1 MNKRAANSLMAI
13 SNRFFSLV
21 FCICV
26 LLSCVVSTDGKAQ
39 ELPVTNSIPSGQ
51 VKALLLSDSNAIV
64 PGRSFK
70 LGIELQMLPGW
81 HTYYKESG
89 DAGMPTRITWILP
102 PGFKASSLLWEKPSK
117 FNDSGIITY
126 GYHDKTLIVSTITSP
141 ADLKPGQKLSFGAKA
156 EWLSCK
162 DVCIPGSAEL
172 TFSLPVA
179 TESEPSQNV
188 ASFAAADY
196 DGPAAGAAAVKDPP
210 RSEPASQNISESTN
224 AAPSAKTSII
234 ESNLKIE
241 GVGEEKPSLPLYLLF
256 AFIGGFILNFMPC
269 VLPVISIKIFSLIR
283 QAGDEPA
290 KIVQHGLTFASGI
303 ILSFLALGGLVI
315 AIQGAGQ
322 KIGWGFQFQYPVF
335 VLAMAA
341 VVTVFAL
348 SMFGLF
354 YIQVTAG
361 QSQIDKLASSEGLG
375 GTFFKGVLATVLSTP
390 CTAPFLGT
398 ALGFAFTQPWWLILS
413 IFFTIA
419 LGMASPYILLTL
431 QPSWMKYL
439 PKPGVW
445 MEKFKESMGFLLLA
459 TVVWLLWVLGNQVG
473 IDACMAVAAFLLCL
487 SIACWIIGR
496 FIDLTSSP
504 KRKAIVWTV
513 ASAVVIAAYCGCL
526 LPFPDLLSTDPS
538 VAKAKG
544 KEPLASA
551 GGIAWVPFTLAELD
565 KQTSLK
571 KTVLIDFTA
580 DWCLTCKANE
590 KTVIDTAPVIDK
602 IKTLNVV
609 PLKADWTTQD
619 PEITRILQ
627 KFGRSGVPLYV
638 IFPAGR
644 PLDPIVLPEIINQS
658 IVLEA
663 LDRAGPSQ

>member
-1 MNKRAANSLMAI
+1 MLNIFFCLLLCFCVSAPLALSTPIRIAEGAGNSQPA
-13 SNRFFSLV
+13 S
-21 FCICV
+21 
-26 LLSCVVSTDGKAQ
+26 DA
-39 ELPVTNSIPSGQ
+39 IPSNI
-51 VKALLLSDSNAIV
+51 VKARLLSDVSAIV
-64 PGRSFK
+64 PGKPFK
-70 LGIELQMLPGW
+70 LGVELQMLPGW

-89 DAGMPTRITWILP
+89 EAGMPTRIEWVLP
-102 PGFKASSLLWEKPSK
+102 PGFKASGLLWEKPHK
-117 FNDSGIITY
+117 FKDSGIVTY
-126 GYHDKTLIVSTITSP
+126 GYKDKTIIVSTITP
-141 ADLKPGQKLSFGAKA
+141 AAGLESGKKFDFGARV

-162 DVCIPGSAEL
+162 DVCVPGTAKL
-172 TFSLPVA
+172 ALSLPI
-179 TESEPSQNV
+179 SQAAPAVIAQN
-188 ASFAAADY
+188 AAEFALADY
-196 DGPAAGAAAVKDPP
+196 DGLAAAASMDNSSSENSPKISVVDSELKIAGA
-210 RSEPASQNISESTN
+210 
-224 AAPSAKTSII
+224 
-234 ESNLKIE
+234 
-241 GVGEEKPSLPLYLLF
+241 GEEKPNLLLYLAF

-283 QAGDEPA
+283 QAGDDPG
-290 KIVQHGLTFASGI
+290 KIVQHGLTFALGI
-303 ILSFLALGGLVI
+303 MLSFMALGGLVI

-335 VLAMAA
+335 VFAMAA

-398 ALGFAFTQPWWLILS
+398 ALGFAFAQPWWLILA
-413 IFFTIA
+413 IFFTISM
-419 LGMASPYILLTL
+419 GMASPYILLTL

-473 IDACMAVAAFLLCL
+473 IDACMAATAFLLCL
-487 SIACWIIGR
+487 SLSCWFVGR
-496 FIDLTSSP
+496 FIDLTSSQT
-504 KRKAIVWTV
+504 KKAVVWALAAIVV
-513 ASAVVIAAYCGCL
+513 GAAYYGFL
-526 LPFPDLLSTDPS
+526 RPFPELLSTDP
-538 VAKAKG
+538 AIAKG
-544 KEPLASA
+544 NRGDSPGAS
-551 GGIAWVPFTLAELD
+551 GGIPWRRFTLEELD
-565 KQTSLK
+565 RQTSLK
-571 KTVLIDFTA
+571 KTVFIDFTA

-590 KTVIDTAPVIDK
+590 QTVIDTAPVIDK
-602 IKTLNVV
+602 FKALNVV
-609 PLKADWTTQD
+609 PLRADWTTQD

-638 IFPAGR
+638 IFPSGR
-644 PLDPIVLPEIINQS
+644 PLDPIVLPELINQS

-663 LDRAGPSQ
+663 LDRAGSSR